1 MKALSLLPLAFLA
14 ACAGHNIGAPGTM
27 LHSGDAPGA
36 EESTGEGMTAPEGA
50 AQISQATLQRVTRE
64 LSDDRFLGRA
74 PATEGET
81 LTVDYLIKEFQ
92 RAGLQPGNKGSW
104 TQDVPLVEI
113 GATNNPSLRVTG
125 GKEPLTFNYR
135 TDLVAASYRAQPR
148 VAFDNSE
155 IVFVGYGINAPERG
169 WNDYAGVDVKGKTVI
184 ILVNDPDWQSQTAQ
198 GTFNG
203 RAMTYYGRWTYKYE
217 EAARQGAAAA
227 FIVHDTEPAS
237 YGWMTVENSWTGPQ
251 LYMDDGRGGADQAAA
266 NGWLQKEAARR
277 LLASAGQDLDALTQ
291 RAGQRGFRAV
301 PLTGLRAAMSLDN
314 QIRRQASKNVI
325 GIIPG
330 ATRPDEHVLYTA
342 HWDHLGICK
351 EEGEDRICNG
361 AVDNATGT
369 AALVAL
375 AEAHKRG
382 RRPDRTLVFLAVTA
396 EESGLIGSAYFA
408 ANPVFPLARTV
419 GGINIDGLQ
428 LGGLSRDFI
437 AIGAGKSDLDRYLQA
452 AIAPLNLALVPEP
465 APEAGYYYRSDHFS
479 FAKQGVPMLY
489 AEGGE
494 DLVNGGKE
502 AGAAWARDYRANRY
516 HGVEDEYSE
525 SWDWSGAVR
534 DLQIYYRIASQ
545 LAAGRDWPNWV
556 EGDEF
561 RAIRDRSAAE
571 RR

>member
-14 ACAGHNIGAPGTM
+14 ACSHNIGAPGTV
-27 LHSGDAPGA
+27 LHPADAPG
-36 EESTGEGMTAPEGA
+36 GA
-50 AQISQATLQRVTRE
+50 APARAAAPARTPNISEATLKRVTRE
-64 LSDDRFLGRA
+64 LASDRFLGRA

-81 LTVDYLIKEFQ
+81 LTVDYLIREFE
-92 RAGLQPGNKGSW
+92 RAGLRPGNNGSW

-113 GATNNPSLRVTG
+113 NATNNPGLRVSG
-125 GKEPLTFNYR
+125 GREPLTFNYR
-135 TDLVAASYRAQPR
+135 ADLVAASYRAQPR
-148 VAFDNSE
+148 VSFENSE
-155 IVFVGYGINAPERG
+155 MVFVGYGINAPERG
-169 WNDYAGVDVKGKTVI
+169 WNDYAGVDVRGKTVI
-184 ILVNDPDWQSQTAQ
+184 ILVNDPDWQSPTTQ

-251 LYMDDGRGGADQAAA
+251 LYMDDGRGGADQTAA
-266 NGWLQKEAARR
+266 NGWLRKEAARR
-277 LLASAGQDLDALTQ
+277 LLASAGQDLDALTRQ
-291 RAGQRGFRAV
+291 AAQRGFKAV
-301 PLTGLRAAMSLDN
+301 PLAGLRASMSLDN

-330 ATRPDEHVLYTA
+330 ARRPDEYVLYTA
-342 HWDHLGICK
+342 HWDHLGLCK
-351 EEGEDRICNG
+351 ETGEDRICNG
-361 AVDNATGT
+361 AVDNASGT

-375 AEAHKRG
+375 AEAHAAG
-382 RRPDRTLVFLAVTA
+382 PRPDRTLVFLAVTA
-396 EESGLIGSAYFA
+396 EESGLIGSAYYA

-437 AIGAGKSDLDRYLQA
+437 AIGAGKSDLDAYLRRA
-452 AIAPLNLALVPEP
+452 LAPRNLALVPEP

-502 AGAAWARDYRANRY
+502 AGAAWARDYRTNRY
-516 HGVEDEYSE
+516 HGVEDEYNE
-525 SWDWSGAVR
+525 AWDWSGALR
-534 DLQIYYRIASQ
+534 DLAIYHQIASE
-545 LAAGRDWPNWV
+545 LAAGSDWPNWV
-556 EGDEF
+556 AGDEF
-561 RAIRDRSAAE
+561 RAIRDRSASQ

>member
-1 MKALSLLPLAFLA
+1 MKPLALLPLALLA
-14 ACAGHNIGAPGTM
+14 ACSHNIGAPGTT
-27 LHSGDAPGA
+27 LHSADGPARAAVARAEAGSQAP
-36 EESTGEGMTAPEGA
+36 
-50 AQISQATLQRVTRE
+50 QISEATLKRVTRE

-81 LTVDYLIKEFQ
+81 MTVDYLIREFQ
-92 RAGLQPGNKGSW
+92 RAGLQPGNNGSW

-113 GATNNPSLRVTG
+113 GASNNPSLRVTG
-125 GKEPLTFNYR
+125 GREPLNFAYR

-148 VAFDNSE
+148 VSFDNSD

-184 ILVNDPDWQSQTAQ
+184 ILVNDPDWQSQGTQ

-217 EAARQGAAAA
+217 EAAQQGAAAA

-251 LYMDDGRGGADQAAA
+251 LYMDDGRGGADQTAA
-266 NGWLQKEAARR
+266 NGWLQKGAARR
-277 LLASAGQDLDALTQ
+277 LLASAGQDLDALTR
-291 RAGQRGFRAV
+291 RAQQPGFRAV
-301 PLTGLRAAMSLDN
+301 PLTGLRASMSLDN

-330 ATRPDEHVLYTA
+330 ATRPDEYVLYTG
-342 HWDHLGICK
+342 HWDHLGLCK

-375 AEAHKRG
+375 AEAHAQGK
-382 RRPDRTLVFLAVTA
+382 RPDRTLVFLAVTA
-396 EESGLIGSAYFA
+396 EESGLIGSAYYA
-408 ANPVFPLARTV
+408 ANPVFPLAKTA

-437 AIGAGKSDLDRYLQA
+437 AIGAGKSELDRYLRS
-452 AIAPLNLALVPEP
+452 AIAPLSLSLVPEP

-502 AGAAWARDYRANRY
+502 AGAAWARDYRTNRY
-516 HGVEDEYSE
+516 HGVEDEYNE
-525 SWDWSGAVR
+525 SWDWSGALR
-534 DLQIYYRIASQ
+534 DLRIYYQINDQ
-545 LAAGRDWPNWV
+545 LANSSAWPQWLP
-556 EGDEF
+556 GDEF
-561 RAIRDRSAAE
+561 RAIRERSADQ

>member
-1 MKALSLLPLAFLA
+1 MVVNSY
-14 ACAGHNIGAPGTM
+14 
-27 LHSGDAPGA
+27 
-36 EESTGEGMTAPEGA
+36 
-50 AQISQATLQRVTRE
+50 QV
-64 LSDDRFLGRA
+64 
-74 PATEGET
+74 
-81 LTVDYLIKEFQ
+81 
-92 RAGLQPGNKGSW
+92 QPKI
-104 TQDVPLVEI
+104 D
-113 GATNNPSLRVTG
+113 LR
-125 GKEPLTFNYR
+125 
-135 TDLVAASYRAQPR
+135 D
-148 VAFDNSE
+148 SE
-155 IVFVGYGINAPERG
+155 VVFVGYGINAPERG
-169 WNDYAGVDVKGKTVI
+169 WNDYAGVDVKGKTVV
-184 ILVNDPDWQSQTAQ
+184 ILVNDPDWQSQTTE

-251 LYMDDGRGGADQAAA
+251 LYMDDGRGGADQTAA

-277 LLASAGQDLDALTQ
+277 LMAGAGQDLDALTR
-291 RAGQRGFRAV
+291 RAQQRGFRAV
-301 PLTGLRAAMSLDN
+301 PLTGLRASMSLDN

-330 ATRPDEHVLYTA
+330 ATRPDEYVLYTA

-351 EEGEDRICNG
+351 ETGEDRICNG

-375 AEAHKRG
+375 AQVHAAGK
-382 RRPDRTLVFLAVTA
+382 RPDRTIVFLAVTA
-396 EESGLIGSAYFA
+396 EESGLIGSAYYA
-408 ANPVFPLARTV
+408 ANPVFPLAKTV

-437 AIGAGKSDLDRYLQA
+437 AIGAGKSELDRYLKA
-452 AIAPLNLALVPEP
+452 AIAPLNLSLVPEP

-494 DLVNGGKE
+494 DLVNGGKA
-502 AGAAWARDYRANRY
+502 AGAAWARDYRTNRY
-516 HGVEDEYSE
+516 HGVGDEYDE
-525 SWDWSGAVR
+525 SWDWSGALR
-534 DLQIYYRIASQ
+534 DLRVYHGINSQ
-545 LAAGRDWPNWV
+545 LANSADWPEWLP
-556 EGDEF
+556 GDEF
-561 RAIRDRSAAE
+561 RAIRERTAAQ